1 MSDLVLIPKEPN
13 QQIIQEYLK
22 DKVLPAMIG
31 SREVVVKAFAKDY
44 NTVVNA
50 AMAVVVDVPVLT
62 RKQLQEIILSNDG
75 NAMEVIQDIL
85 NKEVINTILT
95 ITRGNQTTAASRLGI
110 NRGTL
115 RTRISKMRKNNPR
128 HDLPI

>member
-1 MSDLVLIPKEPN
+1 MNDLVLIPKEPN

-31 SREVVVKAFAKDY
+31 SREVAVKAFTKDY

-50 AMAVVVDVPVLT
+50 AMAVVVDVPILT

-75 NAMEVIQDIL
+75 SAMEVIEDIL

-115 RTRISKMRKNNPR
+115 RTRISKIRKSNPLY
-128 HDLPI
+128 DLPI

>member
-1 MSDLVLIPKEPN
+1 MNDLVLIPKEPN

-31 SREVVVKAFAKDY
+31 SRETAVKAFTKDY

-50 AMAVVVDVPVLT
+50 AMAVVVDVPILT

-115 RTRISKMRKNNPR
+115 RTRISKIRKSNPLY
-128 HDLPI
+128 DLPI

>member
-1 MSDLVLIPKEPN
+1 MNDLVLIPKEPN

-31 SREVVVKAFAKDY
+31 SREAAIKAFTKDY

-50 AMAVVVDVPVLT
+50 AMAVVVDVPILT

-75 NAMEVIQDIL
+75 NAMEVIEDIL

-115 RTRISKMRKNNPR
+115 RTRISKIRKSNSLY
-128 HDLPI
+128 DLPI